1 MQVYE
6 VQLLSCQGKNKNRRP
21 GRSAVSVLDAKSGLP
36 AVFVRYGELF
46 AGVTTAG
53 VQDAAAVGGSHAG
66 AKAVLI
72 HTLAAGGLKCSFHA
86 ISFLYF
92 SRKGLQR

>member
-1 MQVYE
+1 MRIKH
-6 VQLLSCQGKNKNRRP
+6 LLVTSPKNKNRRP
-21 GRSAVSVLDAKSGLP
+21 GRSAVSVWVAKSVLP

-66 AKAVLI
+66 AEAVLI
-72 HTLAAGGLKCSFHA
+72 HTLATGRLKCSFHD

-92 SRKGLQR
+92 SRNGLQR